1 MIPLTIL
8 YDEYIDRPS
17 LTEQKKPSW
26 VYSSSLPTKVGVGTI
41 TCETQVGRITV
52 SFNLNSLI
60 LPLSGIYQI
69 NLINTGIDCAE
80 FAFADIKLILY
91 AFLN

>member
-8 YDEYIDRPS
+8 YDEYIGRPK

-41 TCETQVGRITV
+41 GSPLDWETDIETWLGKHL
-52 SFNLNSLI
+52 FNMALSLKVKN
-60 LPLSGIYQI
+60 PM
-69 NLINTGIDCAE
+69 
-80 FAFADIKLILY
+80 K
-91 AFLN
+91 